1 MVWVHLGEM
10 TQATTLRLPES
21 TGQWHDHIPNSP
33 QPVDG
38 KMPESLK
45 DFESLYTISLHL
57 RCIPSSLWWHPVV
70 DAFDRAIGWRG
81 FLPFHVETQCRLMSS
96 VLLWSLRS
104 GTMAATFQQNW
115 KIAVAT
121 LNSMWASLRH
131 LLTFLDMSWSFPAC
145 KPSTS
150 ASLPWSM
157 VLYAAERKKNDSCSI
172 VLQAKVA
179 ASGSSLTYITHHR
192 IMSSPLGFVRGTRHL
207 PRNIS
212 RYTTSQW
219 VVFPKYTLVA
229 RIISM
234 GTEGVSPFSLKSA
247 TCTATC
253 SPHGPLTRPTQTA
266 APPER

>member
-1 MVWVHLGEM
+1 MHSQFLMVTPRGRCIRPSHRMTGFPSFPRRDSVSSDVVCFAMELEIRNYGSYVPAKLKDRGSNSKFHVGF
-10 TQATTLRLPES
+10 TQAPFDLLGYVLKLP
-21 TGQWHDHIPNSP
+21 
-33 QPVDG
+33 
-38 KMPESLK
+38 SLQTI
-45 DFESLYTISLHL
+45 DLSL
-57 RCIPSSLWWHPVV
+57 PSMKHG
-70 DAFDRAIGWRG
+70 A
-81 FLPFHVETQCRLMSS
+81 
-96 VLLWSLRS
+96 LRS
-104 GTMAATFQQNW
+104 W
-115 KIAVAT
+115 
-121 LNSMWASLRH
+121 
-131 LLTFLDMSWSFPAC
+131 
-145 KPSTS
+145 
-150 ASLPWSM
+150 
-157 VLYAAERKKNDSCSI
+157 EKKKDSCSI